1 MTTTSTPT
9 PTTNLITL
17 STKPTAQLS
26 YTFYPSTSQSP
37 SKTLLIFL
45 NGLAAPQTSWTPVI
59 HHLQSTHPHNLPA
72 ILTYDRYGQGQTP
85 SRDPADQDAPD
96 PSHGHDILSALD
108 DLHQLIQQ
116 ITKLHLQLRTTT
128 TSTSDLNLI
137 LVGNSLGCALARLY
151 AQTYPGTVSALLL
164 LDSILANSDWVSVIP
179 DPTASDFVPPQG
191 EGDDISAQ
199 DLIMVRAIAAKVFH
213 PSVGSKEGLSR
224 RNLAELLPESDG
236 PRLVGTDSGKGPW
249 VTVIGHDGKA
259 FAEESVRMTGGK
271 VSGRVF
277 EVYVTPFWEKY
288 HRGLL
293 GITNEER
300 GRGPLVAEGAGHVI
314 QLGNPGIV
322 GQELGRLLDK
332 VIE

>member
-1 MTTTSTPT
+1 MTTTTK
-9 PTTNLITL
+9 TNLITL
-17 STKPTAQLS
+17 PTKPTAQLS
-26 YTFYPSTSQSP
+26 YTFHPPSTQS
-37 SKTLLIFL
+37 SNNKILLVFL
-45 NGLAAPQTSWTPVI
+45 NGLAAPQTSWGPVI

-85 SRDPADQDAPD
+85 SRDPADQNAPD

-116 ITKLHLQLRTTT
+116 IAKLHLH
-128 TSTSDLNLI
+128 TSTSAPDRNLI

-164 LDSILANSDWVSVIP
+164 LDSILANSDFVSVFP
-179 DPTASDFVPPQG
+179 DPTAPDFIPPQEEDG
-191 EGDDISAQ
+191 ISAQ
-199 DLIMVRAIAAKVFH
+199 DLIVARAIAGKVFH

-236 PRLVGTDSGKGPW
+236 PRLVGPDDERGPW
-249 VTVIGHDGKA
+249 VTVIGHNGKA

-288 HRGLL
+288 HQGLL
-293 GITNEER
+293 GITDEGR
-300 GRGPLVAEGAGHVI
+300 GRGPLVAEGAGHVV
-314 QLGNPGIV
+314 QLGNPAFV
-322 GQELGRLLDK
+322 AEELGRLLDR
-332 VIE
+332 VMG

>member
-1 MTTTSTPT
+1 MSTTTETS
-9 PTTNLITL
+9 LITL
-17 STKPTAQLS
+17 PTKPTAQLS
-26 YTFYPSTSQSP
+26 YTFYPQTSQS
-37 SKTLLIFL
+37 SNKTLLIFL
-45 NGLAAPQTSWTPVI
+45 NGLTAPQTSWIPII

-96 PSHGHDILSALD
+96 SSHGHDILSALD

-116 ITKLHLQLRTTT
+116 IARLHLH
-128 TSTSDLNLI
+128 TSTTPSDLNLI

-164 LDSILANSDWVSVIP
+164 LDSILANSDFVSVIP
-179 DPTASDFVPPQG
+179 DPTASGFVPPPG
-191 EGDDISAQ
+191 EGGISVQ
-199 DLIMVRAIAAKVFH
+199 DLIMARAIAGKVFH

-224 RNLAELLPESDG
+224 RNLAELLPESNG
-236 PRLVGTDSGKGPW
+236 PRLAGTDAGRGPW
-249 VTVIGHDGKA
+249 VTVIGHDRKA

-277 EVYVTPFWEKY
+277 EVYVTPFWERY

-293 GITNEER
+293 GITDEER
-300 GRGPLVAEGAGHVI
+300 GRGPLVAEGAGHVV
-314 QLGNPGIV
+314 QLGNPGFAAE
-322 GQELGRLLDK
+322 ELGQLLDK
-332 VIE
+332 VMA

>member
-1 MTTTSTPT
+1 MTTTTEA
-9 PTTNLITL
+9 NLITL
-17 STKPTAQLS
+17 PTKPSAQLS
-26 YTFYPSTSQSP
+26 YTFYPPTSQFSN
-37 SKTLLIFL
+37 KTLLIFL
-45 NGLAAPQTSWTPVI
+45 NGLTAPQTSWIPII

-85 SRDPADQDAPD
+85 SRDPADQNAPD

-116 ITKLHLQLRTTT
+116 IANLHLH
-128 TSTSDLNLI
+128 TSTTPSELNLI

-164 LDSILANSDWVSVIP
+164 LDSILANSDFVSVIP
-179 DPTASDFVPPQG
+179 DPTASGFVPPPG
-191 EGDDISAQ
+191 EDGLSAQ
-199 DLIMVRAIAAKVFH
+199 DLIMARAIAGKVFH

-224 RNLAELLPESDG
+224 RNLTELLPESDG
-236 PRLVGTDSGKGPW
+236 PRLVGTDAGRGPW

-277 EVYVTPFWEKY
+277 EVYVTPFWERY

-293 GITNEER
+293 GITDEVR
-300 GRGPLVAEGAGHVI
+300 GRGPLVAEGAGHVV
-314 QLGNPGIV
+314 QLGNPRFAAE
-322 GQELGRLLDK
+322 ELGRLLDK
-332 VIE
+332 VMA